1 MGIAEK
7 TFNSGEI
14 IINAGDIGRSFFRL
28 VEGNAVVCADYGKKD
43 QLEIAVLKAGEY
55 FGEMAIID
63 EYPRSATVLA
73 KGSVRVIE
81 IPDDEMNEYFSM
93 NPDQIIVLINHLGD
107 RVRSTTIEYNEA
119 KTLLKK
125 LQSSENAKKDM
136 SLIARIKKHID
147 QHQSNRIKPTE
158 PSIAAVREAFK
169 NVTGA
174 TSGTLESYMKGDII
188 FKEGQAG
195 NSMYIVHDGKV
206 VLYGNYGQ
214 EDELLISDL
223 VPFSFFGETGFS
235 SDEPRIVTAVAESDY
250 TCVESIS
257 PDDLELMFRSSPEK
271 IDMIL
276 RYLSYRL
283 RRLTIDFF
291 NTCKQLTDIC
301 ENK

>member
-1 MGIAEK
+1 MGITEK

-28 VEGNAVVCADYGKKD
+28 VEGSAVVCAGYGQKD
-43 QLEIAVLKAGEY
+43 QLEVAVIEAGEY

-73 KGSVRVIE
+73 KGTVRVIE
-81 IPDDEMNEYFSM
+81 IPDDEMNEYFSF
-93 NPDQIIVLINHLGD
+93 NPDQIIVLINHLGN
-107 RVRSTTIEYNEA
+107 RVRTTTVEYNEA
-119 KTLLKK
+119 KTLLTK
-125 LQSSENAKKDM
+125 LQSSDSARKDT
-136 SLIARIKKHID
+136 SLIARIKNHLD
-147 QHQSNRIKPTE
+147 LHHSNRVIPTE
-158 PSIAAVREAFK
+158 PSIAAVRKAFE

-174 TSGTLESYMKGDII
+174 TSGKLESYMKGDVI

-195 NSMYIVHDGKV
+195 NSMYILHDGKV

-214 EDELLISDL
+214 ADELMKSDL

-235 SDEPRIVTAVAESDY
+235 ADEPRIVTAVAEADY
-250 TCVESIS
+250 TCIERIS
-257 PDDLELMFRSSPEK
+257 PDDLELMFRSSPER

-283 RRLTIDFF
+283 RMLTIDFF
-291 NTCKQLTDIC
+291 NTCRQLTDIC
-301 ENK
+301 GK